1 MDVLSPRIS
10 VIVPVYNAEC
20 FIEDCCRQLQG
31 QTISSQIEVILVDD
45 GSTDRSLSLCDKVQK
60 TYQNVIALRQ
70 DHQGVSAARN
80 LGVRFARGE
89 YVAFV
94 DVDDRYDSDMLE
106 TELGIA
112 VATGADVV
120 CMDAVSQDPQETVV
134 LDGAQEAI
142 GCLLRNRIEVS
153 CWNKLFS
160 RAVIPPDPFPVG
172 VRVYEDLHALYSI
185 FIHVRNVAC
194 RNIVKYHYV
203 RRAGSSSRTKVFTEK
218 YFDGLDVADSIAGDI
233 KERFPGLQGAA
244 EARKALLYL
253 RISKLYWLRGAPRA
267 YRERIDYVRR
277 YLSKVPRNLIREHF
291 SRNDR
296 IRLTLY
302 LHCFPVF
309 RFMVK
314 TIDTN

>member
-20 FIEDCCRQLQG
+20 FIEDCCRQLQE
-31 QTISSQIEVILVDD
+31 QTISSNIEVILVDD
-45 GSTDRSLSLCDKVQK
+45 GSSDRSFSLCDKAQK
-60 TYQNVIALRQ
+60 MYQNVTALRQ

-80 LGVRFARGE
+80 LGIRFARGE

-94 DVDDRYDSDMLE
+94 DVDDKYDSDMLE
-106 TELGIA
+106 AELGIA
-112 VATGADVV
+112 TLTGAEVV
-120 CMDAVSQDPQETVV
+120 CMDAVSQDPRETVT

-160 RAVIPPDPFPVG
+160 REIIPSDPFPVG
-172 VRVYEDLHALYSI
+172 VRVYEDFYALYSV
-185 FIHVRNVAC
+185 FTHVKKVAC

-203 RRAGSSSRTKVFTEK
+203 RRAGSSSRTSVFTEK
-218 YFDGLDVADSIAGDI
+218 YFDGLDVADSIAGDVA
-233 KERFPGLQGAA
+233 ERFPSLQGVA

-267 YRERIDYVRR
+267 HRERIDYVRR
-277 YLSKVPRNLIREHF
+277 YLSKVPKNLIREYF

-302 LHCFPVF
+302 LCCFPLF
-309 RFMVK
+309 RLMVK

>member
-31 QTISSQIEVILVDD
+31 QTISSNIEVILVDD
-45 GSTDRSLSLCDKVQK
+45 GSSDRSFSLCDKAQK
-60 TYQNVIALRQ
+60 KYQNVTALRQ

-80 LGVRFARGE
+80 LGIRSARGE

-94 DVDDRYDSDMLE
+94 DVDDKYDSDMLE
-106 TELGIA
+106 AELEIA

-153 CWNKLFS
+153 CCNKLFS

-172 VRVYEDLHALYSI
+172 VRVYEDLYALYSV
-185 FIHVRNVAC
+185 FTHVKKVAC

-203 RRAGSSSRTKVFTEK
+203 RRAGSSSRTKVFSEK
-218 YFDGLDVADSIAGDI
+218 YFDGLDVADSIAGDT
-233 KERFPGLQGAA
+233 KERFPSLQGVA

-267 YRERIDYVRR
+267 YRKRIDCVRR
-277 YLSKVPRNLIREHF
+277 YLSKVPNNLVRQYF

-296 IRLTLY
+296 IRFALY
-302 LHCFPVF
+302 LRCLPLF
-309 RFMVK
+309 RLMVK